1 MLAFVKMATI
11 NIDLTVSCCLETF
24 SWHIYFRFMCYGS
37 PSLWMYVRTYVENYS
52 ILTDKWLFFF
62 WRITDRFKKYTVNHP
77 NTLILG
83 MSFLSCLYVFVLC
96 RAISKRKIS
105 PEKRFCKKR
114 FWQSSSRQNSQIWK
128 DAFRAIVELK
138 LPQDIISMQGE
149 ILMW

>member
-37 PSLWMYVRTYVENYS
+37 PSLWMYVRAYVENYS

-83 MSFLSCLYVFVLC
+83 MSFLSCLYDIKTRSKVLSLSCAEQLAKEKYLLKKDFVKNDFDNPAPDRIL
-96 RAISKRKIS
+96 
-105 PEKRFCKKR
+105 RFGR
-114 FWQSSSRQNSQIWK
+114 MRSEQSWS
-128 DAFRAIVELK
+128 
-138 LPQDIISMQGE
+138 
-149 ILMW
+149 